1 MSDLSS
7 TTTYYL
13 ATKEGL
19 DFSREARLCLQSII
33 WELGLFGLMS
43 RIGGVSKEPVFG
55 CPVSMTDIEPVQTP
69 GSMVSSVHFSNCFPG
84 MLEEVDN
91 SELTNGKF
99 YTINYTTD
107 KIVK

>member
-19 DFSREARLCLQSII
+19 DFFREPRLCLRSII

-43 RIGGVSKEPVFG
+43 RVGGVSKEAVFG
-55 CPVSMTDIEPVQTP
+55 CPVSMTDIEEEPVQSP
-69 GSMVSSVHFSNCFPG
+69 GSMLSSGHFSTCFPG
-84 MLEEVDN
+84 MQEVAEN
-91 SELTNGKF
+91 S
-99 YTINYTTD
+99 
-107 KIVK
+107 